1 MKLFSAGADAIPE
14 PQTQNQTKKKYRLIT
29 VGKKQLPKSGS
40 KGRNSVFWAS
50 VSIVGEDLG
59 AIQQGKIITN
69 STFRLKEHGTMQ
81 QIALRIVSP
90 IRPTWVTSKMN
101 LESAGL
107 RLL

>member
-29 VGKKQLPKSGS
+29 VRKKQLPKSGS

-59 AIQQGKIITN
+59 AIQQG
-69 STFRLKEHGTMQ
+69 
-81 QIALRIVSP
+81 LRKKFMRQRQGVS
-90 IRPTWVTSKMN
+90 MN
-101 LESAGL
+101 MLHVQNNY
-107 RLL
+107 

>member
-59 AIQQGKIITN
+59 AIQQG